1 MLSDSLPKGA
11 TSLQA
16 PVGICGMARVEPW
29 PWSSLLS
36 PSRLSCSCGSPVPG
50 FFLGAS
56 GGPGR
61 RPQDQMVHAI
71 LRAWGHNSGQYL
83 CLWRQEGKRDRLLGL
98 DPEKGL
104 TLGAA

>member
-1 MLSDSLPKGA
+1 MSFSPKRNHNF
-11 TSLQA
+11 QA
-16 PVGICGMARVEPW
+16 PVGTCGMARVE
-29 PWSSLLS
+29 LS
-36 PSRLSCSCGSPVPG
+36 PSRLSCICGSPVRG

-83 CLWRQEGKRDRLLGL
+83 SFWRQEGKRDRLLEL
-98 DPEKGL
+98 DPEKGII
-104 TLGAA
+104 LGAA